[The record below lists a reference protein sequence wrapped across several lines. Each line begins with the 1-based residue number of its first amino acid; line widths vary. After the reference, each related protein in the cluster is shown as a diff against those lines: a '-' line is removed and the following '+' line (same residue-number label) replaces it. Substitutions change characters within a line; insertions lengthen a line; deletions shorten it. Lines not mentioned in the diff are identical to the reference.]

1 MRTFKSFFIV
11 EFKRFLG
18 KRNGT
23 IILLLVLLSLFF
35 IQNGINEYNNTLKQR
50 EKFQELEKTRVSR
63 YFNYRVYGTYGFRML
78 FVPAPI
84 TVFFNKSGV
93 ISDMTSF
100 VDAGERLNIYT
111 PLQGRNVFNLKKWG
125 LTDFSGIIM
134 FFASL
139 LALFYGYETLNNDE
153 YLKFL
158 STLASVR
165 KVFFSLLLS
174 RIILMFFL
182 FLFITASGFLLLILN
197 GLYVPLNRFMLSF
210 LLLILLISL
219 FFFVLGTVFST
230 VKSKIIGLTS
240 ILSIWFILLFII
252 PTVINSYIANKA
264 DFITPLYRME
274 MEKFKILSD
283 FEKRSIE
290 KEGVFT
296 LDKKPTDSIKN
307 MMLDALN
314 NEFVRIMAL
323 EEDMRNQMKKNISLF
338 HGLSMLFPSS
348 FYISVNNEISS
359 RGYDNL
365 IEFYRHVHGLKR
377 EFTRFIFDKVYFSNF
392 SEVESFLKDDRD
404 KNVFDGQSRLPEYF
418 LAGLLV
424 TLCYII
430 VLIRFSYHRYKKRLF
445 SLHENG
451 ESTSGPLDNIE
462 LKKGQFKVLVSE
474 GSNYKIELFNR
485 FSFSEEGAKKEF
497 LYICHPE
504 NIPGDI
510 KAGDFF
516 FFIKR
521 LMQITGGETV
531 DNQLP
536 TAIKAITGKKF
547 SALKNHEKGELILS
561 ILRFKGKNIYLVHDA
576 ARGMP
581 IEFTV
586 QLKERMQRLKE
597 EGALVLYLTPDELIN
612 VQSIK
617 KGHGLYE
624 STTWC
629 QLVEHYKGLL
639 DIH

>member
-1 MRTFKSFFIV
+1 MRTFKTFFIL
-11 EFKRFLG
+11 EFKRFFG

-23 IILLLVLLSLFF
+23 IILLLLLLSLIF
-35 IQNGINEYNNTLKQR
+35 IQNGISEYNNILTQK

-93 ISDMTSF
+93 ITDMTSF
-100 VDAGERLNIYT
+100 IDSGERLNIYT

-125 LTDFSGIIM
+125 LSDFSGIIM

-139 LALFYGYETLNNDE
+139 MALFYGYETLNNDE

-158 STLASVR
+158 STVTHAR
-165 KVFFSLLLS
+165 KVFISLLLS
-174 RIILMFFL
+174 RIILIVLL
-182 FLFITASGFLLLILN
+182 FLIITSAGFLLLVIN
-197 GLYVPLNRFMLSF
+197 GLYVPLNKYMLSF
-210 LLLILLISL
+210 LLLILLISI
-219 FFFVLGTVFST
+219 FFFVLGTAFST
-230 VKSKIIGLTS
+230 VRSKITGLTT

-252 PTVINSYIANKA
+252 PTIINSYIANKA

-296 LDKKPTDSIKN
+296 PGKQPTDSIKN
-307 MMLDALN
+307 MMHDGLN

-323 EEDMRNQMKKNISLF
+323 EEDMRNQMKKNISLYQ
-338 HGLSMLFPSS
+338 GLSMLFPSS
-348 FYISVNNEISS
+348 FYVSANNEISS

-365 IEFYRHVHGLKR
+365 IEFYRHVHSLKR
-377 EFTRFIFDKVYFSNF
+377 EFTKFIFDKVYFSNF
-392 SEVESFLKDDRD
+392 SKVESFLKDDKD
-404 KNVFDGQSRLPEYF
+404 KNVFDGQSQLPEYF
-418 LAGLLV
+418 VAGLLI
-424 TLCYII
+424 TICYIVFFI
-430 VLIRFSYHRYKKRLF
+430 LFSYRRYQKRLF
-445 SLHENG
+445 SLHESG
-451 ESTSGPLDNIE
+451 ESTSSPLNNLDM
-462 LKKGQFKVLVSE
+462 KKGQFKVLVSE
-474 GSNYKIELFNR
+474 GDLYKIHLFNR
-485 FSFSEEGAKKEF
+485 FSFSEEGARKEF
-497 LYICHPE
+497 LYVCHPE

-516 FFIKR
+516 FFVKR
-521 LMQITGGETV
+521 LMQITGRENM
-531 DNQLP
+531 DIRLP
-536 TAIKAITGKKF
+536 PAIKAITGKKF
-547 SALKNHEKGELILS
+547 GALKNHEKGELILS
-561 ILRFKGKNIYLVHDA
+561 ILRLKGKTIYLVHDA

-586 QLKERMQRLKE
+586 QLKERMHQLKE
-597 EGALVLYLTPDELIN
+597 AGALVLYLTPDELIN

-624 STTWC
+624 SSTWC
-629 QLVEHYKGLL
+629 QLVDHYKGLL